1 LNAIPIFIWQS
12 PFVEEV
18 FTMEPK
24 SDGSP
29 GGEQPLSEPV
39 QHIAGAHQ
47 LLKSLNE
54 RIGAIKRYPELE
66 EAISKLEL
74 ALSALTVNTGGMF

>member
-1 LNAIPIFIWQS
+1 
-12 PFVEEV
+12 
-18 FTMEPK
+18 MEPK
-24 SDGSP
+24 SDPTP
-29 GGEQPLSEPV
+29 GGDQPLSEPV

-47 LLKSLNE
+47 LLKTLNE
-54 RIGAIKRYPELE
+54 KIGSIKRYPELE

>member
-1 LNAIPIFIWQS
+1 
-12 PFVEEV
+12 
-18 FTMEPK
+18 
-24 SDGSP
+24 
-29 GGEQPLSEPV
+29 
-39 QHIAGAHQ
+39 
-47 LLKSLNE
+47 LKSLNE